1 MFIISYIHNF
11 VPFIYIIYYHFVCCI
26 LESWCWFHILD
37 CVEILFGFFLFRCV
51 IPILGRFRSHIF
63 SVFLTISDNSQ
74 LFLYHSKFTSAIYIR
89 HHPPFTSAIF
99 VATISCK
106 TQLIETFSHHQLQYA
121 LSNGIIIYLFQAFR
135 LIQVQTPE
143 MVYNYTIN
151 QWVLQLMMT

>member
-11 VPFIYIIYYHFVCCI
+11 VPFFYIIYYHFVCCI

-63 SVFLTISDNSQ
+63 SVFLAISDNSQ

>member
-26 LESWCWFHILD
+26 LESRCWFHILD

-63 SVFLTISDNSQ
+63 SVFLAISDNSQ

-121 LSNGIIIYLFQAFR
+121 LSKGSLEYLNW
-135 LIQVQTPE
+135 LPCYKVS
-143 MVYNYTIN
+143 
-151 QWVLQLMMT
+151 